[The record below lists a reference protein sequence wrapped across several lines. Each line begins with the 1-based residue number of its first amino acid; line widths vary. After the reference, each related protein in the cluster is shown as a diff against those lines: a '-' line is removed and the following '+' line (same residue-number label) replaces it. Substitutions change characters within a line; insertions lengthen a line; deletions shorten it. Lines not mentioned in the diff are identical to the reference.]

1 MTSWVRYVKNLYL
14 KKSKSQKIY
23 IVLTVNT
30 SYENIK
36 QGKMLWKTDN
46 KGQCLKEISFRI
58 NNNNYY
64 YYIRNIKWI
73 IKYYYAN

>member
-1 MTSWVRYVKNLYL
+1 MASWVRYVKNLYL

-30 SYENIK
+30 CYENIK

-46 KGQCLKEISFRI
+46 KGECLIEISFRI
-58 NNNNYY
+58 NNNSNKYY
-64 YYIRNIKWI
+64 TRNINWI